1 MDGAILVAQ
10 GLVKRYPMGVTALDG
25 VSLTIRRGE
34 FVGIMG
40 RSGSGKSTLMHM
52 LGCLDRPDAGSIWLE
67 GVEVTRLPDR
77 RLPALR
83 RAKLGFVF
91 QSGNLL
97 PSLTALEN
105 VLLPLRYSRVPR
117 AEALARACALLER
130 VGLGDRLHH
139 LPSQLSGGEQQRVAI
154 ARALVNDPELLLADE
169 PTGELDT
176 RTGEK
181 VLELLSKLHRERG
194 MTIVMTSHDPRI
206 AEQAP
211 AVVRLEDGRVVAH
224 AT

>member
-1 MDGAILVAQ
+1 M
-10 GLVKRYPMGVTALDG
+10 
-25 VSLTIRRGE
+25 
-34 FVGIMG
+34 
-40 RSGSGKSTLMHM
+40 
-52 LGCLDRPDAGSIWLE
+52 
-67 GVEVTRLPDR
+67 
-77 RLPALR
+77 
-83 RAKLGFVF
+83 
-91 QSGNLL
+91 
-97 PSLTALEN
+97 
-105 VLLPLRYSRVPR
+105 
-117 AEALARACALLER
+117 
-130 VGLGDRLHH
+130 
-139 LPSQLSGGEQQRVAI
+139 AI
-154 ARALVNDPELLLADE
+154 ARALVNDPELLLADG